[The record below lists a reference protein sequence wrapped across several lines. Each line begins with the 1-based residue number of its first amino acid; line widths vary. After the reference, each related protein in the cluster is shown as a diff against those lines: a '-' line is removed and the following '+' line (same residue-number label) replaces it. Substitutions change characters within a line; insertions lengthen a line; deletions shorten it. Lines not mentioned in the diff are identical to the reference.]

1 MLYLSLKAAHVIF
14 VVAWMAS
21 LLIYPRYKIHQLTA
35 QPGDVLHVAMKA
47 AALRL
52 RRTIMV
58 PSMILVWLL
67 GVGMIALQPGLLD
80 QGWLQ
85 VKILLV
91 IGMTGMSEYFLILG
105 RKIDAQS
112 SGMSDRTLRVLNEV
126 PFLLLIVFVVLVVLK
141 PF

>member
-1 MLYLSLKAAHVIF
+1 MLYLSLQAAHVIF

-35 QPGDVLHVAMKA
+35 QPGDVLFNAMQA

-67 GVGMIALQPGLLD
+67 GIGMIVMQPALLS

-91 IGMTGMSEYFLILG
+91 IGMTGINEYFLILG
-105 RKIDAQS
+105 KKIDAES

-126 PFLLLIVFVVLVVLK
+126 PFLLLIVIVVLVVLK